1 MLNYGDNGEI
11 EEITSDEVEENIDN
25 ILEFVENRL
34 EILKKEK
41 FREGDMEALI
51 NEFWEW
57 GLAKQGDDIG
67 YLYLPRLAE
76 LWLMKRQ

>member
-51 NEFWEW
+51 NEFCEW

-76 LWLMKRQ
+76 L